1 MSDYD
6 NVCVDCIV
14 DECEIH
20 EAKIVGEELYN
31 RVVNEMRRI
40 RPRNTI
46 WQFIE
51 EQMEE
56 EDNRKMEDSRVF

>member
-31 RVVNEMRRI
+31 RVVAEQLDNSSG
-40 RPRNTI
+40 NTI
-46 WQFIE
+46 LPFIE
-51 EQMEE
+51 EQ
-56 EDNRKMEDSRVF
+56 NT